1 MRYNYSFIS
10 FDEMDQMR
18 FFAAFTLL
26 TALFL
31 GACGGGSESASPLKT
46 LQTYQKAM
54 KAKDT
59 TTMKLL
65 LTSESLK
72 MLEQEAKSQGATV
85 DDVVKRETLFSE
97 SQKTVEFRNEK
108 IDGEIAT
115 IEVKNTFGQWD
126 TVPFRR
132 EDGQWK
138 IDKKGYAD
146 RLMQDIMRQQDDA
159 FGNDSNTNT
168 SLDFPTP
175 QSSPF

>member
-1 MRYNYSFIS
+1 
-10 FDEMDQMR
+10 MR
-18 FFAAFTLL
+18 FPIVIFILISIFV
-26 TALFL
+26 
-31 GACGGGSESASPLKT
+31 GGCATNDPATPLKT

-72 MLEQEAKSQGATV
+72 MLEQEAKAQGSTV

-97 SQKTVEFRNEK
+97 SQKTIEFRNEK
-108 IDGEIAT
+108 IDGEKAT

-126 TVPFRR
+126 TVPFRF
-132 EDGQWK
+132 EDSQWK
-138 IDKKGYAD
+138 IDKKGFAD
-146 RLMQDIMRQQDDA
+146 QLMQDIMRQQDAA
-159 FGNDSNTNT
+159 FGDQNSN
-168 SLDFPTP
+168 SSMDFPTP

>member
-1 MRYNYSFIS
+1 MRSFCII
-10 FDEMDQMR
+10 
-18 FFAAFTLL
+18 LV
-26 TALFL
+26 L
-31 GACGGGSESASPLKT
+31 GAVFAVTSCGGDSEPASPLKT

-59 TTMKLL
+59 ATMKLL
-65 LTSESLK
+65 LTAESLK
-72 MLEQEAKSQGATV
+72 MLEQEAKSQGSSV
-85 DDVVKRETLFSE
+85 DEVVKRETLFSE
-97 SQKTVEFRNEK
+97 SQKTIEFRNEK
-108 IDGEIAT
+108 IDGETAT
-115 IEVKNTFGQWD
+115 IEVKNTFDQWD

-146 RLMQDIMRQQDDA
+146 RLMQEIIRQQDDA
-159 FGNDSNTNT
+159 FGTDSNSNS

>member
-1 MRYNYSFIS
+1 
-10 FDEMDQMR
+10 MR

-26 TALFL
+26 LAFLL
-31 GACGGGSESASPLKT
+31 GACAEDEPASPLKT

-108 IDGEIAT
+108 IDADSAT
-115 IEVKNTFGQWD
+115 IEVKNSFGQWD

-159 FGNDSNTNT
+159 FGTGANSNS

>member
-1 MRYNYSFIS
+1 MRSFCI
-10 FDEMDQMR
+10 FLALAAV
-18 FFAAFTLL
+18 FAVAS
-26 TALFL
+26 
-31 GACGGGSESASPLKT
+31 CGGDSGPASPLKT

-65 LTSESLK
+65 LTSESLR

-115 IEVKNTFGQWD
+115 IEVKNSFGQWD

-146 RLMQDIMRQQDDA
+146 RLMQDILRQQDDA
-159 FGNDSNTNT
+159 FGTGSNSNT

>member
-1 MRYNYSFIS
+1 
-10 FDEMDQMR
+10 MR

-26 TALFL
+26 TAFLL
-31 GACGGGSESASPLKT
+31 GACAEDEPASPLKT

-65 LTSESLK
+65 LTAESLK

-85 DDVVKRETLFSE
+85 DDVVRRETLFSE

-108 IDGEIAT
+108 IDADTAT
-115 IEVKNTFGQWD
+115 IEVKNSFGQWD

-138 IDKKGYAD
+138 IDKKGFAD
-146 RLMQDIMRQQDDA
+146 RLMQDIMRQQNDA
-159 FGNDSNTNT
+159 FGDVNSN
-168 SLDFPTP
+168 SSMDFPTP
-175 QSSPF
+175 QTSPF

>member
-1 MRYNYSFIS
+1 
-10 FDEMDQMR
+10 MR

-26 TALFL
+26 IAFFL
-31 GACGGGSESASPLKT
+31 GACAGDEPASPLKT

-59 TTMKLL
+59 ATMKLL
-65 LTSESLK
+65 LTAESLK
-72 MLEQEAKSQGATV
+72 MLEQEAKSQGSTV

-108 IDGEIAT
+108 IDGETAT

-132 EDGQWK
+132 EEGQWK

-159 FGNDSNTNT
+159 FGTDSNSDTT
-168 SLDFPTP
+168 LDFPTP